1 MHATKK
7 EVNQLEETKD
17 LMQQRRDKLNEI
29 REFGVEPYPHKYEPT
44 HTTSVIHRDF
54 AETQETPDE
63 TQRIRLAGRIMT
75 KRDHGKSSFAHL
87 QDSEG
92 RIQIYVRRDKVGAEP
107 YLVYRRFDVG
117 DIIGV
122 EGVVFRTRTGELT
135 VLVDK
140 VQLLSKSIRPLPE
153 KWHGLQDKQTRYR
166 QRYADLIM
174 NPEVKRVFIKRT
186 QIVQAI
192 RDMLNA
198 QSFIEVE
205 TPVLQPIYGGAS
217 ARPFTTYHHTLAQSL
232 YLRIANELY
241 LKRLIVG
248 GFDRVYE
255 FSRDF
260 RNEGMDRD
268 HNPEFTMLEL
278 YQAYADYLDIMAL
291 TETLIADTVERV
303 HGTTKIPYQE
313 HEIDFTP
320 PWRRLTMI
328 ASIQEQSGI
337 DAASLSADELYTAAV
352 NAGVALAGDES
363 KGEIIA
369 ELFDAFVEPK
379 LIQPTFITDYPLEV
393 SPFAKKKPDDPA
405 FVERFEFFISGME
418 VGNAFSELNDPVDQR
433 QRFIEQANR
442 LENGDEEAFMLDE
455 DYLRALEY
463 GMPPTGGLG
472 IGIDRLTMLLTNQ
485 YAIRD
490 VILFPQMRPE
500 R

>member
-1 MHATKK
+1 M
-7 EVNQLEETKD
+7 EETND
-17 LMQQRRDKLNEI
+17 LMRQRKDKLKEI
-29 REFGVEPYPHKYEPT
+29 REAGIDPYPHQYAPT
-44 HTTSVIHRDF
+44 HTTANIREDF
-54 AETQETPDE
+54 KDVTETPDE
-63 TQRIRLAGRIMT
+63 SRRVTIAGRIMT
-75 KRDHGKSSFAHL
+75 KRDHGKSSFANL

-92 RIQIYVRRDKVGAEP
+92 QIQIYVRQDGVGQDT
-107 YLVYRRFDVG
+107 YRIYRRFDVG
-117 DIIGV
+117 DIIGAS
-122 EGVVFRTRTGELT
+122 GVIFRTRTGELT
-135 VLVDK
+135 ILVDE
-140 VQLLSKSIRPLPE
+140 VELLSKSIRPLPE

-174 NPEVKRVFIKRT
+174 NPEVKEVFIKRT

-198 QSFIEVE
+198 QNFIEVE

-217 ARPFTTYHHTLAQSL
+217 ARPFTTYHNTLDQSL

-278 YQAYADYLDIMAL
+278 YQAYADYLEVMEL
-291 TETLIADTVERV
+291 TENLIAQTVEKI
-303 HGTTKIPYQE
+303 HGKTKIFYQE
-313 HEIDFTP
+313 QEIDFTL
-320 PWRRLTMI
+320 PWRRMTMI
-328 ASIQEQSGI
+328 ESIQEYSDI
-337 DAASLSADELYTAAV
+337 DPDSLTAHELYTKAV
-352 NAGVALAGDES
+352 DAGIELEGDES

-369 ELFDAFVEPK
+369 ELFDVYVESK
-379 LIQPTFITDYPLEV
+379 LIQPTFICDYPIEV
-393 SPFAKKKPDDPA
+393 SPFAKKKPENPEL
-405 FVERFEFFISGME
+405 VERFEFFICGME
-418 VGNAFSELNDPVDQR
+418 VGNAFSELNDPIDQR
-433 QRFIEQANR
+433 QRFMEQASN
-442 LENGDEEAFMLDE
+442 LAKGDEKAFMVDE

-472 IGIDRLTMLLTNQ
+472 IGIDRLTMLLTDQ
-485 YAIRD
+485 YSIRD

-500 R
+500 N

>member
-1 MHATKK
+1 M
-7 EVNQLEETKD
+7 EETKD
-17 LMQQRRDKLNEI
+17 IIQQRREKLDEI

-44 HTTSVIHRDF
+44 HTTAAIRKDF
-54 AETQETPDE
+54 ADVEETPDE
-63 TQRIRLAGRIMT
+63 TQKIRIAGRIMT

-92 RIQIYVRRDKVGAEP
+92 RIQIYVRRDNVGAEL
-107 YLVYRRFDVG
+107 YKTYRRFDTG
-117 DIIGV
+117 DIVGA
-122 EGVVFRTRTGELT
+122 EGSVFRTRTGELT
-135 VLVDK
+135 VLIDTIR
-140 VQLLSKSIRPLPE
+140 LLSKSIRPLPE

-174 NPEVKRVFIKRT
+174 NPEVKDVFLKRT
-186 QIVQAI
+186 RIVQAI
-192 RDMLNA
+192 RDMLNE
-198 QSFIEVE
+198 QNFIEVE
-205 TPVLQPIYGGAS
+205 TPVLQPIYGGAN
-217 ARPFTTYHHTLAQSL
+217 ARPFTTYHNTLEQSL

-278 YQAYADYLDIMAL
+278 YQAYADYIQIMEL
-291 TETLIADTVERV
+291 TETLIADTAKII
-303 HGTTKIPYQE
+303 HGTTKIPYQDYE
-313 HEIDFTP
+313 LDLTP
-320 PWRRLTMI
+320 PWRRLSMVD
-328 ASIQEQSGI
+328 AVRAHSGI
-337 DAASLSADELYTAAV
+337 DPAPLSAHELYKAAV
-352 NAGVALAGDES
+352 DAGVDLAGDETR
-363 KGEIIA
+363 GEIIA
-369 ELFDAFVEPK
+369 ELFDTFAESK
-379 LIQPTFITDYPLEV
+379 LIQPTFITDYPIEV
-393 SPFAKKKPDDPA
+393 SPFAKKKPDDPE
-405 FVERFEFFISGME
+405 FVERFEFFICGME

-433 QRFIEQANR
+433 QRFLEQASS
-442 LENGDEEAFMLDE
+442 LEAGNDEAFMVDE

-485 YAIRD
+485 DSIRD

-500 R
+500 N

>member
-1 MHATKK
+1 MG
-7 EVNQLEETKD
+7 ETKD
-17 LMQQRRDKLNEI
+17 LIQQRREKLDEI
-29 REFGVEPYPHKYEPT
+29 REFGVEPYPRKYEPT
-44 HTTSVIHRDF
+44 HSTVEIQRVFDDV
-54 AETQETPDE
+54 QETPDE
-63 TQRIRLAGRIMT
+63 TQTVRVAGRIMT

-87 QDSEG
+87 QDGEG
-92 RIQIYVRRDKVGAEP
+92 RIQIYVRRDQVGTEP
-107 YLVYRRFDVG
+107 YKIYRRFDSG
-117 DIIGV
+117 DIIGA
-122 EGVVFRTRTGELT
+122 EGTVFRTRTGELT
-135 VLVDK
+135 VLADSI
-140 VQLLSKSIRPLPE
+140 QLLSKSIRPLPE

-174 NPEVKRVFIKRT
+174 NPDVKDIFLKRT

-205 TPVLQPIYGGAS
+205 TPVLQPIYGGAN
-217 ARPFTTYHHTLAQSL
+217 ARPFTTYHNTLEQSL

-248 GFDRVYE
+248 GFERVYE

-278 YQAYADYLDIMAL
+278 YQAYADYHQIMEL
-291 TETLIADTVERV
+291 TETLIAETAKMI
-303 HGTTKIPYQE
+303 HGTTKICYQE
-313 HEIDFTP
+313 HDLDFTP
-320 PWRRLTMI
+320 PWHRMSMVDSVR
-328 ASIQEQSGI
+328 EYSGI
-337 DAASLSADELYTAAV
+337 DPVPLSADELYKEAV
-352 NAGVALAGDES
+352 DAGVNLAGDET
-363 KGEIIA
+363 KGKIIA
-369 ELFDAFVEPK
+369 ELFDTFVESK
-379 LIQPTFITDYPLEV
+379 LIQPTFIIDHPIDV
-393 SPFAKKKPDDPA
+393 SPFAKKKPEDPE
-405 FVERFEFFISGME
+405 FVERFEFFICGME

-433 QRFIEQANR
+433 QRFLEQANN
-442 LENGDEEAFMLDE
+442 LKAGDSEAFMVDE

-485 YAIRD
+485 YSIRD

-500 R
+500 N

>member
-1 MHATKK
+1 MEK
-7 EVNQLEETKD
+7 TKD
-17 LMQQRRDKLNEI
+17 LMQQRRQKLKEI
-29 REFGVEPYPHKYEPT
+29 RELGVEPYPHKYEPT
-44 HTTSVIHRDF
+44 HSTADIHKDF
-54 AETQETPDE
+54 GDVQETPDE
-63 TQRIRLAGRIMT
+63 TQTVRIAGRIMT

-87 QDSEG
+87 QDGEG

-107 YLVYRRFDVG
+107 YIIYRRFDNG

-122 EGVVFRTRTGELT
+122 EGTVFRTRTGELT
-135 VLVDK
+135 VLADSI
-140 VQLLSKSIRPLPE
+140 QLLSKSIRPLPE

-174 NPEVKRVFIKRT
+174 NPEVKDIFLKRT

-192 RDMLNA
+192 RNRLNA
-198 QSFIEVE
+198 QNFIEVE
-205 TPVLQPIYGGAS
+205 TPVLQPIYGGAN
-217 ARPFTTYHHTLAQSL
+217 ARPFTTYHNTLEQSL

-248 GFDRVYE
+248 GFERVYE

-278 YQAYADYLDIMAL
+278 YQAYADYHQIMEL
-291 TETLIADTVERV
+291 TETLIAETAKAI
-303 HGTTKIPYQE
+303 HGTTKVQYQE
-313 HEIDFTP
+313 HELDFTP
-320 PWRRLTMI
+320 PWHRLSMVD
-328 ASIQEQSGI
+328 AVREHSGI
-337 DAASLSADELYTAAV
+337 DPVPLSADALYKAAA
-352 NAGVALAGDES
+352 NAGVDLAGDET

-369 ELFDAFVEPK
+369 ELFDTFAESK
-379 LIQPTFITDYPLEV
+379 LIQPTFILDYPIEV
-393 SPFAKKKPDDPA
+393 SPFAKKKPENPE
-405 FVERFEFFISGME
+405 FVERFECFIAGME
-418 VGNAFSELNDPVDQR
+418 VTNAFSELNDPIDQR
-433 QRFIEQANR
+433 QRFLEQASN
-442 LENGDEEAFMLDE
+442 LEAGDDEAFMVDE

-485 YAIRD
+485 YSIRD

-500 R
+500 N

>member
-1 MHATKK
+1 M
-7 EVNQLEETKD
+7 EETKA
-17 LMQQRRDKLNEI
+17 LIQQRRDKLNEI
-29 REFGVEPYPHKYEPT
+29 RELGVNPYPHQYEPT
-44 HTTSVIHRDF
+44 HTTAAIHRDF
-54 AETQETPDE
+54 AEVQETPDE
-63 TQRIRLAGRIMT
+63 TKRIRLAGRIMT

-87 QDSEG
+87 QDTDG

-107 YLVYRRFDVG
+107 YLVYRRFDIG

-135 VLVDK
+135 ILAEV
-140 VQLLSKSIRPLPE
+140 VQLLAKSLRPLPE

-174 NPEVKRVFIKRT
+174 NPEVKNVFIKRT
-186 QIVQAI
+186 QIVQAL

-198 QSFIEVE
+198 QRFIEVE

-217 ARPFTTYHHTLAQSL
+217 ARPFTTYHHTLEQAL

-260 RNEGMDRD
+260 RNEGIDRN
-268 HNPEFTMLEL
+268 HSPEFTMLEL
-278 YQAYADYLDIMAL
+278 YQAYADYLQILEL
-291 TETLIADTVERV
+291 TETLIAQTVARV
-303 HGTTKIPYQE
+303 HGTMKIPYQE

-320 PWRRLTMI
+320 PWRRLTMVD
-328 ASIQEQSGI
+328 AVREHSGI
-337 DAASLSADELYTAAV
+337 DSLSLSADELYTEAI
-352 NAGVALAGDES
+352 NAGVPLAGDES

-369 ELFDAFVEPK
+369 ELFDEFVEPK

-393 SPFAKKKPDDPA
+393 SPFAKKKPNNPE
-405 FVERFEFFISGME
+405 FVERFEFFVCGME

-433 QRFIEQANR
+433 QRFMEQANR
-442 LENGDEEAFMLDE
+442 LERGDEEAFMLDE

-485 YAIRD
+485 HAIRD

-500 R
+500 N